1 MGQLLALAK
10 RYDLVVGD
18 KFEMFYT
25 GIMRSLNP
33 YKYVI
38 HIDCE
43 KGKAYPRYYTLTPNK
58 SDVGNY
64 ELTVSL
70 YNDYHELLEQA
81 KTTLHIVEACKPSR
95 IINILC
101 FGDSLTVNGV
111 WPSEAYRRFCETGGT
126 PAGLG
131 LGECLNMVGEKY
143 NGKVGYTGFGG
154 WKWSEFCTNDFIGIS
169 SSVWVKCHHE
179 FTEHDQES
187 LWESNGKKWYLETIE
202 DNRLKFKRG
211 PGNIGCS
218 PNIGK
223 TFTHLEGG
231 IHTSDI
237 TVESYQYEETN
248 PFWSEKLQGP
258 SFKEYC
264 ERKGFPDLDYVYIL
278 LTWNGQYKPFC
289 TDFSHHEKYIR
300 MILDAIKRDYPLCKV
315 GLIGI
320 QSPSVNGG
328 ITANYGCHGFYS
340 DTLGDIYT
348 AYNYDMFLEKLTEC
362 DEYKTWVRYIDMKA
376 QFDVEHSMPS
386 VDTPVNAR
394 SSLTEKLGTNGVH
407 PTMEGY
413 LQIGDAFFRALV
425 SDMKDES
432 GE

>member
-1 MGQLLALAK
+1 MSQLLALAK

-18 KFEMFYT
+18 KFEMFYR
-25 GIMRSLNP
+25 GIIRSLNP

-43 KGKAYPRYYTLTPNK
+43 KGKAYPRYYTLTPT
-58 SDVGNY
+58 SADVGDY

-70 YNDYHELLEQA
+70 YNDYHELIESA
-81 KTTLHIVEACKPSR
+81 KTNLHIVKATKPKR
-95 IINILC
+95 VINILC

-111 WPSEAYRRFCETGGT
+111 WPSVGYQRFCETGGA
-126 PAGLG
+126 PEGLG
-131 LGECLNMVGEKY
+131 FGECIRMVGEKY

-169 SSVWVKCHHE
+169 SSVWVKCQHH
-179 FTEHDQES
+179 FDEHDQES

-202 DNRLKFKRG
+202 KDQLKFKRG

-231 IHTSDI
+231 IHTEEVV
-237 TVESYQYEETN
+237 VESFQYEETN
-248 PFWSEKLQGP
+248 PFWSEELKGP
-258 SFKEYC
+258 SFKKYC
-264 ERKGFPDLDYVYIL
+264 ERKGFPSLDYIYIL
-278 LTWNGQYKPFC
+278 LTWNGQYIPFC

-300 MILDAIKRDYPLCKV
+300 MILDAIKRDYPACKV

-320 QSPSVNGG
+320 QSPSINGG
-328 ITANYGCHGFYS
+328 ITANYGCRGFYS

-394 SSLTEKLGTNGVH
+394 SALTEKLGTNGVH